1 MCSRQTRLLT
11 LVYREENRQA
21 EIKELT
27 SKGIIPH
34 YKELENHPEKS
45 LPGRPWLM
53 GSVSAVINSVL
64 PAQTIVDN
72 MVSEAAQIIQRN
84 AQLVRVGPK
93 L

>member
-1 MCSRQTRLLT
+1 LCQFQWLT

-34 YKELENHPEKS
+34 YNELENHPEKS

-53 GSVSAVINSVL
+53 GNVAAVIDSVL

-72 MVSEAAQIIQRN
+72 IVSEAAQIFQHN
-84 AQLVRVGPK
+84 AQLVKVGPK